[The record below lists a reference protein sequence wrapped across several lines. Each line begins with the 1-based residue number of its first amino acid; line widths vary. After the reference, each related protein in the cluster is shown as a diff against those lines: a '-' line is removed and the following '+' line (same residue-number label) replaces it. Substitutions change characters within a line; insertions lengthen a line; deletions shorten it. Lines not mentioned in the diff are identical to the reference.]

1 MFKKVLRIVMSIGI
15 ILSLAGCGNTAAEV
29 PDPEPSPAPIIL
41 TEENANGDANTV
53 ADNGSDQSEE
63 VIAEEESEED
73 TFDPGKTL
81 VVVFS
86 ATGNTKA
93 IAEMIVDITGAD
105 FYEIVPET
113 LYTDEDLNWNDRS
126 SRSSIEQNDASSR
139 PVIGSE
145 PVSLEGYDTIFIGYP
160 IWWAIEPR
168 IMDTFV
174 ESYDF
179 GDITVIPFCTSGSS
193 GIGNSGK
200 NLEALAGSGNWL
212 PGKRFAASA
221 KEEDVRAWIESI
233 KK

>member
-1 MFKKVLRIVMSIGI
+1 MSMGI

-29 PDPEPSPAPIIL
+29 TNPEPSPAPEIVI
-41 TEENANGDANTV
+41 EENASEDANAGDDQN
-53 ADNGSDQSEE
+53 ADQPADAN
-63 VIAEEESEED
+63 AEEEPEEE
-73 TFDPGKTL
+73 TFNPGKTL

-93 IAEMIVDITGAD
+93 VAEMIVDITDAD

-212 PGKRFAASA
+212 PGKRFAANA
-221 KEEDVRAWIESI
+221 KEDDVRAWIESI